1 MGCVT
6 MQLEN
11 CSKTLGFTNSMDPRL
26 ASRYFDIA
34 GINTKFDRD
43 RFEAACAMVCGKDVK
58 PFTKKAI
65 AAKFCG

>member
-11 CSKTLGFTNSMDPRL
+11 CSKTLGFTNSMDPDSRR
-26 ASRYFDIA
+26 RYFDIA

-65 AAKFCG
+65 TAKFCG